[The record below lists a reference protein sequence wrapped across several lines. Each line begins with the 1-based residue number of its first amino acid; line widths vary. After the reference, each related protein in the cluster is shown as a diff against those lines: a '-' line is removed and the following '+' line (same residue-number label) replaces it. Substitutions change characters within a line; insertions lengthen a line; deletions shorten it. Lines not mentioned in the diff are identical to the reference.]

1 MDCQVIDLDVIR
13 KAEVHTDPYLYF
25 SGANFIKPEAV
36 RAIQESYP
44 DLKKPGW
51 HPSFDMRFHGAF
63 AALMADLQSDAM
75 RGALAEKLGEDL
87 KSTAEFITIRKYSA
101 AHEGGIHVDGKA
113 KVGNFLVYLNDTWD
127 GGHDGCLRVLRGKD
141 DFEDYVAEVPP
152 TTGTIFGFRPDE
164 HSWHGHLPF
173 VGERR
178 AIQVSWLRNEADLQ
192 KKLRRHR
199 WQNAFKGVMA
209 KRA

>member
-1 MDCQVIDLDVIR
+1 MSCEVIDLSAIR
-13 KAEVHTDPYLYF
+13 NAEIHREPYLHF
-25 SGANFIKPEAV
+25 SGSNFIKADAIA
-36 RAIQESYP
+36 AIQASYP
-44 DLKKPGW
+44 DLHKAGW
-51 HPSFDMRFHGAF
+51 YPAHDMTFKGAF
-63 AALMADLQSDAM
+63 AKLMADLQSPEIRA
-75 RGALAEKLGEDL
+75 ALTEKLGEEL

-113 KVGNFLVYLNDTWD
+113 KIGNFLVYLNDTWD

-141 DFEDYVAEVPP
+141 SFDDYVAEVPP
-152 TTGTIFGFRPDE
+152 TTGTIFGFKPDD

-178 AIQVSWLRNEADLQ
+178 AIQVSWLRDEAALE

-199 WQNAFKGVMA
+199 WQNAFKGMFKEHA
-209 KRA
+209 